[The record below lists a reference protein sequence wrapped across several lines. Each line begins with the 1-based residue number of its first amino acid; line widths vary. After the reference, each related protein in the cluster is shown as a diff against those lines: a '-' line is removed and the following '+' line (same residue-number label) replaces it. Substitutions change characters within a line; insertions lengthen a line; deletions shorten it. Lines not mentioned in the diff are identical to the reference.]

1 MIQVI
6 AFLWDKL
13 PGYIKWPVS
22 IAFFLFLVPL
32 KLRDEAIGF
41 VHSEVHAVIMPM
53 KEKRDM
59 QILQMDERLKR
70 IENNT
75 DTIQKILMERNK

>member
-1 MIQVI
+1 MMSFI
-6 AFLWDKL
+6 WDKT
-13 PGYIKWPVS
+13 PNYIKWPLAF
-22 IAFFLFLVPL
+22 AFFLFLVPL
-32 KLRDEAIGF
+32 KIRDELSGF
-41 VHSEVHAVIMPM
+41 VQKEVHAYVLPM

-75 DTIQKILMERNK
+75 DAIQRILMQRK